1 MTIFFFIINTFV
13 SFILSKLKNN
23 LLLLSFIS
31 FFFLTEAKSQQ
42 TSFPVITT
50 KDTVFIGYMEGKY
63 FLFHLIKKE
72 DNLNKIA
79 SYYGT
84 SLTAIREINGMT
96 DSQVKAN
103 KTIKIPIPYNRI
115 KSPVLRSSS
124 EKYSFI
130 PVFYKVKKGDT
141 LYKLFRI
148 YFPRDSKEIKNINSI
163 KTNIIKIDSK
173 LLIGYFPVQHIEKP
187 STNIVLQ
194 TNRNKDTLSLTS
206 DKSKNVLVTVSG
218 AAKTFDSPFEKTEYA
233 YVLSNKIPEHSVVE
247 LTNPMSNKKLTGK
260 VIGKIPPGK
269 YPLDIL
275 LLLAKNDAL
284 DLGFLDLKFFVSVK
298 YYK

>member
-1 MTIFFFIINTFV
+1 MSN
-13 SFILSKLKNN
+13 LKNN

-31 FFFLTEAKSQQ
+31 FFFLTEAKSQLS
-42 TSFPVITT
+42 SFPIITT

-63 FLFHLIKKE
+63 FLSHLIKKE
-72 DNLNKIA
+72 DNLNSIA

-84 SLTAIREINGMT
+84 TLAAIKEINGMT

-103 KTIKIPIPYNRI
+103 KTIKIPIPYNSI
-115 KSPVLRSSS
+115 KSPVLRSSF

-173 LLIGYFPVQHIEKP
+173 LLIGYFPVQHIKKP
-187 STNIVLQ
+187 STDIVLQ
-194 TNRNKDTLSLTS
+194 ANRNKDTLSLTS
-206 DKSKNVLVTVSG
+206 DKTKNVLVTVSG

-247 LTNPMSNKKLTGK
+247 ITNPMSNKKLTGK

>member
-1 MTIFFFIINTFV
+1 MTIFFFILNTFV
-13 SFILSKLKNN
+13 LFILSKLKNN

-31 FFFLTEAKSQQ
+31 FFFLTDAKSQLS
-42 TSFPVITT
+42 SFPIITS
-50 KDTVFIGYMEGKY
+50 KDTVFIGYIEGKY
-63 FLFHLIKKE
+63 FLSHVIKKE
-72 DNLNKIA
+72 DNLNSIA

-96 DSQVKAN
+96 DSQLKTN

-173 LLIGYFPVQHIEKP
+173 LLIGYYPVQHIEKP

>member
-1 MTIFFFIINTFV
+1 
-13 SFILSKLKNN
+13 
-23 LLLLSFIS
+23 
-31 FFFLTEAKSQQ
+31 
-42 TSFPVITT
+42 
-50 KDTVFIGYMEGKY
+50 MEGKY
-63 FLFHLIKKE
+63 FLSHLIKKE

-148 YFPRDSKEIKNINSI
+148 YFPRDSKEIKNINSMRI
-163 KTNIIKIDSK
+163 N
-173 LLIGYFPVQHIEKP
+173 
-187 STNIVLQ
+187 
-194 TNRNKDTLSLTS
+194 
-206 DKSKNVLVTVSG
+206 
-218 AAKTFDSPFEKTEYA
+218 
-233 YVLSNKIPEHSVVE
+233 
-247 LTNPMSNKKLTGK
+247 
-260 VIGKIPPGK
+260 
-269 YPLDIL
+269 
-275 LLLAKNDAL
+275 
-284 DLGFLDLKFFVSVK
+284 
-298 YYK
+298 

>member
-1 MTIFFFIINTFV
+1 M
-13 SFILSKLKNN
+13 SKLKNN

-31 FFFLTEAKSQQ
+31 FFFLTEAKSQLS
-42 TSFPVITT
+42 SFPIITT

-63 FLFHLIKKE
+63 FLSHLIKKE
-72 DNLNKIA
+72 DNLNSIA

-84 SLTAIREINGMT
+84 TLAAIREINGMT

-103 KTIKIPIPYNRI
+103 KTIKIPIPYNSI
-115 KSPVLRSSS
+115 KSPVQRSSF

-148 YFPRDSKEIKNINSI
+148 YFPRDSNDIKKINSI

-173 LLIGYFPVQHIEKP
+173 LLIGYFPVQHIKKP
-187 STNIVLQ
+187 STDIVLQ
-194 TNRNKDTLSLTS
+194 ANRNKDTLSLTS

-247 LTNPMSNKKLTGK
+247 ITNPMSNKKLTGK

>member
-1 MTIFFFIINTFV
+1 M
-13 SFILSKLKNN
+13 SKLKNN

-31 FFFLTEAKSQQ
+31 FFFLTEAKSQLS
-42 TSFPVITT
+42 SFPIITT

-63 FLFHLIKKE
+63 FLSHLIKKE
-72 DNLNKIA
+72 DNLNSIA

-84 SLTAIREINGMT
+84 TLAAIREINGMT

-103 KTIKIPIPYNRI
+103 KTIKIPIPYNSI
-115 KSPVLRSSS
+115 KSPVLRSSF

-148 YFPRDSKEIKNINSI
+148 YFPRDSNDIKKINSI

-173 LLIGYFPVQHIEKP
+173 LLIGYFPVQHIKKP
-187 STNIVLQ
+187 STDIVLQ
-194 TNRNKDTLSLTS
+194 VNRNKDTLSLTS

-247 LTNPMSNKKLTGK
+247 ITNPMSNKKLTGK

>member
-1 MTIFFFIINTFV
+1 M
-13 SFILSKLKNN
+13 SKLKNN
-23 LLLLSFIS
+23 LLILSFIS
-31 FFFLTEAKSQQ
+31 FFFLTEAKSQLS
-42 TSFPVITT
+42 SFPIITT

-63 FLFHLIKKE
+63 FLSHLIKKE
-72 DNLNKIA
+72 DNLNSIA

-84 SLTAIREINGMT
+84 TLAAIREINGMT

-103 KTIKIPIPYNRI
+103 KTIKIPIPYNSI
-115 KSPVLRSSS
+115 KSPVQRSSF

-148 YFPRDSKEIKNINSI
+148 YFPRDSNDIKKINSI

-173 LLIGYFPVQHIEKP
+173 LLIGYFPVQHIKKP
-187 STNIVLQ
+187 STDIVLQ
-194 TNRNKDTLSLTS
+194 ANRNKDTLSLTS

-247 LTNPMSNKKLTGK
+247 ITNPMSNKKLTGK

>member
-1 MTIFFFIINTFV
+1 M
-13 SFILSKLKNN
+13 SKLKNN

-31 FFFLTEAKSQQ
+31 FFFLTEAKSQL
-42 TSFPVITT
+42 SYFPIITT

-63 FLFHLIKKE
+63 FLSHLIKKE
-72 DNLNKIA
+72 DNLNSIA

-84 SLTAIREINGMT
+84 TLAAIREINGMT

-103 KTIKIPIPYNRI
+103 KTIKIPIPYNSI
-115 KSPVLRSSS
+115 KSPVLRSSF

-173 LLIGYFPVQHIEKP
+173 LLIGYFPVQHIKKP
-187 STNIVLQ
+187 STDIVLQ
-194 TNRNKDTLSLTS
+194 ANRNKDTLSLTS

-247 LTNPMSNKKLTGK
+247 ITNPMSNKKLTGK

>member
-1 MTIFFFIINTFV
+1 M
-13 SFILSKLKNN
+13 SKLKNN

>member
-1 MTIFFFIINTFV
+1 M
-13 SFILSKLKNN
+13 SKLKNN

-63 FLFHLIKKE
+63 FLSHLIKKE
-72 DNLNKIA
+72 DNLNNIA

-115 KSPVLRSSS
+115 KSPLLHSSF

-141 LYKLFRI
+141 IYKLFRI
-148 YFPRDSKEIKNINSI
+148 YFPRDSNEIKNINSI

-173 LLIGYFPVQHIEKP
+173 LLIGYYPVQHIEKP

>member
-1 MTIFFFIINTFV
+1 M
-13 SFILSKLKNN
+13 SKLKNN

-63 FLFHLIKKE
+63 FLSHLIKKE

-247 LTNPMSNKKLTGK
+247 ITNPMSNKKLTGK